1 MREDA
6 AYWANLSDNTSPCP
20 SIARAEKTDTTMIKG
35 CVGAYM
41 VELIKHFFSRLF
53 FYFSAAPLYS
63 TLHSAKNLR
72 TKKEGM
78 NLRLS
83 CFVFCR

>member
-1 MREDA
+1 
-6 AYWANLSDNTSPCP
+6 
-20 SIARAEKTDTTMIKG
+20 
-35 CVGAYM
+35 M

-53 FYFSAAPLYS
+53 FYFSAAPLNS

-78 NLRLS
+78 NLESSIVL
-83 CFVFCR
+83 FCVL

>member
-41 VELIKHFFSRLF
+41 VELIVLNKHSFLSSLF
-53 FYFSAAPLYS
+53 LGTSASLGLYS

-72 TKKEGM
+72 TKKE
-78 NLRLS
+78 R
-83 CFVFCR
+83 RE